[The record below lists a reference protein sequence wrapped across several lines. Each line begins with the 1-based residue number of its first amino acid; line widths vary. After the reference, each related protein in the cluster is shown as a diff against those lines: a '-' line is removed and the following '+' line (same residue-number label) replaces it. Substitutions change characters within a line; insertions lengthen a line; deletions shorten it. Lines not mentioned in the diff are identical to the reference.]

1 MLEKIKK
8 YLKETVAEL
17 RKMSW
22 PTRQELTGSTIVVVV
37 VSLIVAVFI
46 GIVDRILVLIEKTI
60 FGVGAGG

>member
-1 MLEKIKK
+1 MLEKLTK
-8 YLKETVAEL
+8 YWKETVGEL

-46 GIVDRILVLIEKTI
+46 GIVDRFLVLIVKTI
-60 FGVGAGG
+60 FGSGAGG

>member
-1 MLEKIKK
+1 MLEKLKK
-8 YLKETVAEL
+8 YWKETVAEL

-46 GIVDRILVLIEKTI
+46 GIVDRILVLIVKTI
-60 FGVGAGG
+60 FGTGAGG

>member
-1 MLEKIKK
+1 MLEKVKK
-8 YLKETVAEL
+8 YLKETLAEL

-22 PTRQELTGSTIVVVV
+22 PTKQELIGSTIVVVV

-46 GIVDRILVLIEKTI
+46 GIVDRILVLIVKAI

>member
-1 MLEKIKK
+1 MIEKLNK
-8 YLKETVAEL
+8 YWKETLAEL

-46 GIVDRILVLIEKTI
+46 GVVDRVLVLIVKTI
-60 FGVGAGG
+60 FGTGVGG

>member
-1 MLEKIKK
+1 MLEKVKK

-37 VSLIVAVFI
+37 VSLVVAVFI
-46 GIVDRILVLIEKTI
+46 GIVDRILVMIVKAI
-60 FGVGAGG
+60 FGGGAGG